1 MLKTLLSNFNLTSK
15 YCRSKSCF
23 LSFFESFVWY
33 RFSWT
38 ILQESIPSKRLKTY
52 LLTWFPQ

>member
-52 LLTWFPQ
+52 LL